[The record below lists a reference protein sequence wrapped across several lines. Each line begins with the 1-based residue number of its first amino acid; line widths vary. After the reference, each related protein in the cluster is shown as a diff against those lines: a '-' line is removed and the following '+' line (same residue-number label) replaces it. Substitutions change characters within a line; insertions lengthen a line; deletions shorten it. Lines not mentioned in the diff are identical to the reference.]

1 MSPVVWCHLLRRRL
15 LHSWW
20 TVTPSG
26 QSGGSSRS
34 VAVAGVSS
42 TSSTGRGMGRRSGAG
57 FPGLK
62 SCHRSFSG
70 ISTGPIRT
78 PRVGRQ
84 EAPAREGVLL
94 RLHLHPWPPTH
105 PLYHCLPPT
114 RPPLP
119 VPCVLS
125 NAGEVSSC
133 LETEEAE
140 LTVSI
145 AFPYLKRQDLPGL
158 LGSPVQHTCLQS
170 THHDPL
176 PLNTLVLLP
185 LSARSSQRTT

>member
-1 MSPVVWCHLLRRRL
+1 MLQLR
-15 LHSWW
+15 
-20 TVTPSG
+20 
-26 QSGGSSRS
+26 
-34 VAVAGVSS
+34 
-42 TSSTGRGMGRRSGAG
+42 
-57 FPGLK
+57 
-62 SCHRSFSG
+62 
-70 ISTGPIRT
+70 
-78 PRVGRQ
+78 
-84 EAPAREGVLL
+84 
-94 RLHLHPWPPTH
+94 LHPWPPTY

-158 LGSPVQHTCLQS
+158 LGSPVQHTCHQS
-170 THHDPL
+170 THQDPL
-176 PLNTLVLLP
+176 PINTLVLLP
-185 LSARSSQRTT
+185 LSARSSQRTTWQVSCICAEKHIAVRMCLLTCYFVTLISILTLVSICPQNPVFDCWTTLEPAFSFPP